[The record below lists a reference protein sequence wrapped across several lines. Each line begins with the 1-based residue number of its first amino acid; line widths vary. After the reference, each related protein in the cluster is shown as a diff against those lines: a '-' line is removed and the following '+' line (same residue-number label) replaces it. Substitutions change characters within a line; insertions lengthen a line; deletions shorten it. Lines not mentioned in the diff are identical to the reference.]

1 MTRSLSQLCYAALM
15 MVSRLVIFTACLSV
29 TVTFI
34 ASCTLN
40 DSQLDSLTDVVRN
53 MTKMLSYI
61 GITVGSF
68 LLGAAFNRIQ
78 RERKQK
84 KEQQHAAVLQAAT
97 RRRLSR
103 RSTSAPKTPPATLSV
118 NIDSPPKRRSTR
130 LRGRATRL
138 EFDTPPAPVPMER
151 RASMDGSE
159 LQW

>member
-97 RRRLSR
+97 RRMLEWYDRFVEVFVRHREHLVAFQPRL
-103 RSTSAPKTPPATLSV
+103 THCL
-118 NIDSPPKRRSTR
+118 
-130 LRGRATRL
+130 
-138 EFDTPPAPVPMER
+138 
-151 RASMDGSE
+151 
-159 LQW
+159 